1 MAYLNSQGDLKWER
15 DGLVQCACT
24 RPNPAPLPLTST
36 QVTLSGNVKKLVQCA
51 STGEILMTEGAISPL
66 NVGMMAWKPSLEM
79 YEMALYFAA
88 YGALPPQSIPLATN
102 GFA

>member
-1 MAYLNSQGDLKWER
+1 
-15 DGLVQCACT
+15 
-24 RPNPAPLPLTST
+24 
-36 QVTLSGNVKKLVQCA
+36 
-51 STGEILMTEGAISPL
+51 MTEGAISPL